1 MHVLIFTNHFAPE
14 SFRIN
19 DLAFGLVERG
29 HQVSVVTG
37 LPNYPEGKVY
47 PGYGFFKR
55 NREVINGVKVRR
67 IPLIPRGRGRS
78 INLVLNYLSSAFYFC
93 TLTPFLCR
101 DRYDAIFVF
110 ETSPVTIGL
119 PAIVMKWKQRIPIV
133 FWVLDLWPDSLS
145 ATGAVTNKYILSMVR
160 TVVRRI
166 YKRCDRI
173 LASSR
178 GFEESIHAVG
188 GYDGKVDYFPNWVE
202 PELAGACDTVKDLPT
217 LPDGFRIVFTG
228 NIGVAQ
234 DFDTILN
241 AATMLSDRKDIQ
253 WIIVGD
259 GRQVDH
265 VREEI
270 SKRGLQDCFH
280 LMGRFPLEAMPY
292 FCDAAD
298 ALLLPLRDEPIFALT
313 APGKLCSYLA
323 AGKPVIASIN
333 GEGANLIRDAQ
344 AGVSCPAEN
353 PVGLRDA
360 VLELYHASEQE
371 RQAMGA
377 RGLEYA
383 KRHFDRETLF
393 DQLEETLAEV
403 TAKPELVP
411 QS

>member
-1 MHVLIFTNHFAPE
+1 MHVLIFTNHFSPE

-29 HQVSVVTG
+29 HEVSVVTG

-47 PGYGFFKR
+47 SGYGYFKR
-55 NREVINGVKVRR
+55 RREVINGVSVCR

-93 TLTPFLCR
+93 TLAPFLCR
-101 DRYDAIFVF
+101 AKYDVIFVF

-119 PAIVMKWKQRIPIV
+119 PAIVMKWLKRIPIV

-145 ATGAVTNKYILSMVR
+145 ATGAVTNSFILSMVR
-160 TVVRRI
+160 NVVRFI

-173 LASSR
+173 LISSR
-178 GFEESIHAVG
+178 GFEKSVEAVG
-188 GYDGKVDYFPNWVE
+188 GYDHKVDYFPNWVE
-202 PELAGACDTVKDLPT
+202 PQMATTNCDAFGELPALPA
-217 LPDGFRIVFTG
+217 GFRIVFTG

-253 WIIVGD
+253 WVIVGD

-280 LMGRFPLEAMPY
+280 LVGRFPLETMPY

-323 AGKPVIASIN
+323 SGKPVIAAIN
-333 GEGANLIRDAQ
+333 GEGANLVEEAQ
-344 AGVSCPAEN
+344 AGVACHAEDPA
-353 PVGLRDA
+353 GLRDA
-360 VLELYHASEQE
+360 VLKLYETPESERKAMPLASSSV
-371 RQAMGA
+371 R
-377 RGLEYA
+377 RS
-383 KRHFDRETLF
+383 R
-393 DQLEETLAEV
+393 
-403 TAKPELVP
+403 
-411 QS
+411 